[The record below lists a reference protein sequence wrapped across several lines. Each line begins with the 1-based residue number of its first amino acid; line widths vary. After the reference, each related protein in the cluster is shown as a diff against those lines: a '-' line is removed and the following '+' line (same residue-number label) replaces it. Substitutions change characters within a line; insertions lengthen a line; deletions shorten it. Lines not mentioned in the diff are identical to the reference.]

1 MMPLYLGM
9 VQRPFHHLIR
19 FAEFCNV
26 ENDEQMKRVFTNQIP
41 GDGNVRVLLYG
52 NVGDGEKVDSGRVVT
67 ELMEL
72 AAAYGKIDVHIHSK
86 GGDVFS
92 GIAIYNALRTVQA
105 DVTIYIDGLAASIA
119 GIIALCGKPL
129 YMNKYARLML
139 HRVSGGSWGT
149 ADDLRRAADVAEELE
164 KDLASMIAGRCKMPV
179 DEVKSKFFDGEEHY
193 ISAAQALDMGL
204 IDGIIDTGDKLSD
217 NVSNTELYNYY
228 MNRLNEPQN
237 HNDMAFIDELKK
249 RPSFSNMGTEDE
261 MLRHITTME
270 NQAAKVPALEAKV
283 TELTNKLAEN
293 QKTAHQAFLNQ
304 AVAEGRLTQEQ
315 VPVFMNLMVS
325 DEENTRKAVE
335 AMPKKG
341 TTRAVN
347 FLQTGGAAGGT
358 ESYFQNKT
366 WDEIDKDERLAELKA
381 NYPDL
386 YNQKFNAK
394 FGSK

>member
-1 MMPLYLGM
+1 MLLYHGI
-9 VQRPFHHLIR
+9 VQMPFHHFIR
-19 FAEFCNV
+19 FAEFCNR
-26 ENDEQMKRVFTNQIP
+26 ENNGQMKRVFTNQIP

-72 AAAYGKIDVHIHSK
+72 AAAYGKIDVHIHSN

-149 ADDLRRAADVAEELE
+149 ADELRRAADLAEELE
-164 KDLASMIAGRCKMPV
+164 SDLASMIAGRCKLPV
-179 DEVKSKFFDGEEHY
+179 DEVKARYFDGGEHW

-204 IDGIIDTGDKLSD
+204 IDGIVDTGDKLSD

-249 RPSFSNMGTEDE
+249 RPSFSNMGSEED

-283 TELTNKLAEN
+283 TELTGKLAEN

-315 VPVFMNLMVS
+315 VPVFMNLMAS

-347 FLQTGGAAGGT
+347 FLQTGGAGGGAST
-358 ESYFQNKT
+358 ELTNMT
-366 WDEIDKDERLAELKA
+366 WDQIDKAERLAELKEK
-381 NYPDL
+381 YPEL
-386 YNQKFNAK
+386 YNQKFNEK